1 MNQALERI
9 DLSIDCHSGSLNV
22 NLEKLLS
29 LPQVIGD
36 RVLRRLI
43 LHTGG
48 ARLEVHYKSLNKLC
62 RELQKDTF
70 KSERLGRSLVYIH
83 LKQKNLLVVGRS
95 LPETRYIRKNL
106 VPISVGETVYW
117 DGRWRITL
125 KPLKDKNQKS
135 VPREKVEQLYIR
147 HMGRWDWNVARR
159 GIRII
164 RASSLPDA
172 PIRGGLPLISNKD
185 GYVVLAPHF
194 QVVDRSYGV
203 DCDIQFDPLL
213 PLTQDTEAHVC

>member
-1 MNQALERI
+1 MNRALETI
-9 DLSIDCHSGSLNV
+9 DLSVDSHCGFLVV

-29 LPQVIGD
+29 LPPAIGD

-43 LHTGG
+43 LHVGG
-48 ARLEVHYKSLNKLC
+48 TRLDVHYKLLKKLYY
-62 RELQKDTF
+62 ELRKNTF
-70 KSERLGRSLVYIH
+70 KSERVGRSILYIH
-83 LKQKNLLVVGRS
+83 LKHKNLLVVGRS
-95 LPETRYIRKNL
+95 LPETTYIRNNL

-135 VPREKVEQLYIR
+135 VFRENREQLYVR

-164 RASSLPDA
+164 RASSLPDG

-185 GYVVLAPHF
+185 GYIVLAPHF

-203 DCDIQFDPLL
+203 DCDVQFDPLL